1 MMRVLI
7 VDDEPLARS
16 GIRTRLLR
24 YTDVTGIE
32 ECSDGEE
39 AIATLNDRQID
50 LVFMDVQMPGLH
62 GLDVLRQ
69 LPPTRRPLAIMLTAY
84 DHYALSA
91 FEVNVLD
98 YLLKPVDDT
107 RFEEAMT
114 RARDMLKL
122 RGRPSTV
129 DTSYV
134 KRFAARIGHR
144 DIVVEVSAIDWIEAQ
159 GDYVGIHAGEKI
171 YLVRE
176 TMHDVIGS
184 LDPRE
189 FTRIHRSAI
198 VRLDRIAE
206 IEALTNKDCMI
217 RLRNGKVLRA
227 SRSHAH
233 RLKAALACRM
243 PA

>member
-1 MMRVLI
+1 MMRILI

-16 GIRTRLLR
+16 GIRTRLHR
-24 YTDVTGIE
+24 YADVTGIE
-32 ECSDGEE
+32 ECCDGEE
-39 AIATLNDRQID
+39 AVVTLNERQID

-69 LPPTRRPLAIMLTAY
+69 LPPASRPLAIMLTAY

-98 YLLKPVDDT
+98 YLLKPVDDA
-107 RFEEAMT
+107 RFDEAMA

-122 RGRPSTV
+122 RGKQPAA

-144 DIVVEVSAIDWIEAQ
+144 DIVVDVGAIDWIEAQ
-159 GDYVGIHAGEKI
+159 GDYVGIHAGEKT

-176 TMHDVIGS
+176 TMHDVIGL

-189 FTRIHRSAI
+189 FMRIHRSAI
-198 VRLDRIAE
+198 VRLDRVGE

-217 RLRNGKVLRA
+217 RLRSGKVLRA
-227 SRSHAH
+227 SRSYAH
-233 RLKAALACRM
+233 RLKAALACGTTV
-243 PA
+243 